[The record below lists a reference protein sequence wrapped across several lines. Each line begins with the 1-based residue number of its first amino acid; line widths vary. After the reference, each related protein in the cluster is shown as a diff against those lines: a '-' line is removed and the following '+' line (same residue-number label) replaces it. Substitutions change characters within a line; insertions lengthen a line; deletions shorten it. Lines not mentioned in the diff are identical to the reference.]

1 MSGLSA
7 LSNPRFRIYYLGAIA
22 GVNGNWIFRV
32 LLSWLAWDVTHD
44 PSFVGLIAASSLA
57 PVALTTPFFG
67 ALADRM
73 DILKAYR
80 IVLFGMLVAPSS
92 LLLLMYSGHLA
103 ALPLLGIAI
112 TFGVMLSAY
121 QPVRQ
126 SLGPRL
132 VDPPEISSVIAL
144 GSLNFNVG
152 RLLSPAIGGVLIG
165 EYGTMTAAIVS
176 ISLFL
181 PALVIAPL
189 LRPRERALKIA
200 PTSYLTDLREGIRV
214 GWQEIPVRRSLLLT
228 VLALGPVR
236 AVTEILALIADGSF
250 ERGATGLGLLTSGVG
265 AGALLAALFLVAAGP
280 RLARMRTLR
289 YGIIAM
295 GFAATI
301 ALSLA
306 PTFPLA
312 IAAAIP
318 MGFTGTYV
326 GVSLQIGMQA
336 RLADELRGRIM
347 SLWLLS
353 VTLSTSALSL
363 TISALSEWAGI
374 GGAVTT
380 VIVIA
385 AVLVTFVVLR
395 FSRA

>member
-7 LSNPRFRIYYLGAIA
+7 LANPRFRLYYIGAIA

-32 LLSWLAWDVTHD
+32 LLAWLAWDVTHN

-80 IVLFGMLVAPSS
+80 IVLMGMLVAPSA
-92 LLLLMYSGHLA
+92 LLFLMYFDQLA

-165 EYGTMTAAIVS
+165 EYGTMTAAVVS
-176 ISLFL
+176 IIMFL
-181 PALVIAPL
+181 PAVLIAPT

-236 AVTEILALIADGSF
+236 AVTEILALIADGAF
-250 ERGATGLGLLTSGVG
+250 ERGATGLGLLTSAVG
-265 AGALLAALFLVAAGP
+265 AGALLAAVFLVAAGP
-280 RLARMRTLR
+280 RLARMRALR
-289 YGIIAM
+289 YGVIAM

-301 ALSLA
+301 ALALA

-312 IAAAIP
+312 IAAAVP

-336 RLADELRGRIM
+336 RLPDELRGRIM

-374 GGAVTT
+374 GGAVTS

-385 AVLVTFVVLR
+385 ALLVTFVVVR